1 VSLGALS
8 QWADGCEALP
18 WLGGGG
24 LLRRASRA
32 RCLPPPPSACLP
44 RRVAPSLPLS
54 PLPRASLPPPP
65 PLEVPRVACRSRGH
79 PTRIARAHAPRLPP
93 PVRGGGQS
101 AFSHAS
107 CNLVGHG
114 NHAPPPMRAARREST
129 AWRRRR
135 SAGLGG
141 PASSLRV
148 TSGGPP
154 LSSLTW
160 PLLSLRPCGGGRE
173 RGGSFRPCAQ
183 ARPGASG
190 SLQPPVRTH
199 GF

>member
-1 VSLGALS
+1 M
-8 QWADGCEALP
+8 QQP
-18 WLGGGG
+18 
-24 LLRRASRA
+24 RF
-32 RCLPPPPSACLP
+32 LPPPPLCLP
-44 RRVAPSLPLS
+44 RRVAPSCLSLAPPSPRLPLS
-54 PLPRASLPPPP
+54 RFHEWHAAAEAIPP
-65 PLEVPRVACRSRGH
+65 ESRV
-79 PTRIARAHAPRLPP
+79 PTRPACPP

-190 SLQPPVRTH
+190 SLQPPVRTL